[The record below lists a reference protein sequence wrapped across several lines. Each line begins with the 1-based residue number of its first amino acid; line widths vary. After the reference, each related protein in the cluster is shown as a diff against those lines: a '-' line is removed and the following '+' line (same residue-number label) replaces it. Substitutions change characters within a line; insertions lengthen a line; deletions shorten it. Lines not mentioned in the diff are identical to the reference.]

1 MDMYTKNWCIR
12 NQCSRVFSRRLKK
25 EIIWIHSEH
34 CWENENFC
42 REIPAHFDINEQSTL
57 DENNILHVPGKKSQ
71 ALREDG
77 SICWLA
83 LRGTMDKLTGY
94 QII

>member
-1 MDMYTKNWCIR
+1 MSDTMKPHTQECEAW
-12 NQCSRVFSRRLKK
+12 
-25 EIIWIHSEH
+25 
-34 CWENENFC
+34 
-42 REIPAHFDINEQSTL
+42 QSTL

-83 LRGTMDKLTGY
+83 LRGTMDKLIGY
-94 QII
+94 DMI